1 MTPLQ
6 ARALFRRN
14 TLNVLILLF
23 GVALIGSATWVEIG
37 RKCQATDPCTTFFR
51 NGASTPSILAKAY
64 LTYTLSGN
72 TQRLTDMAYNSSYQR
87 DTKRAYIDRQVSS
100 VVLRGS
106 TQFDV
111 RVIPSSEADYI
122 MTVQIYAVNT
132 SEAVNEVEVR
142 RVGSRVFGDRWYL
155 VAGSM

>member
-1 MTPLQ
+1 
-6 ARALFRRN
+6 
-14 TLNVLILLF
+14 
-23 GVALIGSATWVEIG
+23 
-37 RKCQATDPCTTFFR
+37 
-51 NGASTPSILAKAY
+51 
-64 LTYTLSGN
+64 
-72 TQRLTDMAYNSSYQR
+72 
-87 DTKRAYIDRQVSS
+87 
-100 VVLRGS
+100 VLRGS